1 MRGRGKGRENCERV
15 IEREKERGGGSVCMC
30 ARACVRVRVRACVC
44 VCVRVR
50 KRERKEMRRTRSS
63 RNVNYIARKC
73 NYYNELLNKEIT
85 TLVSALSRKHA

>member
-1 MRGRGKGRENCERV
+1 
-15 IEREKERGGGSVCMC
+15 MC
-30 ARACVRVRVRACVC
+30 ARACVRVC
-44 VCVRVR
+44 

-85 TLVSALSRKHA
+85 IFVSALSRKTRVSEIITIQPNCAIDI